1 MFYIKLDESMNLVI
15 TMNEPI
21 YRGDNLKQK
30 ITYLIPKT
38 VGEIDML
45 TAYVYLNYIR
55 ADGTPD
61 VVVLE
66 RGDEAYN
73 ENYFQ
78 YTFPIKCTL
87 TRYAGEVCTWL
98 QIYSGTP
105 SAPTVAKSGECV
117 LQISDSKNMDDF
129 ICDRQVTALYQ
140 LHKMMNTGFERVEE
154 SISAVE
160 AIAAAKA
167 DNIVFNSEDSTI
179 QLIADGAPIGDR
191 IVVSASTGTGIEDMR
206 ISVDGELL
214 VFFND
219 GNIKN
224 LGKVVGDD
232 GMIYVPHIDEHKIL
246 TFTLETEPGE
256 IPDPVDLNPN
266 DEWSDMGDGDMESSG
281 GVSTYVWEDM

>member
-15 TMNEPI
+15 TMNDTI

-61 VVVLE
+61 VVILD

-73 ENYFQ
+73 ESYYQ

-87 TRYAGEVCTWL
+87 TRYPGEVCTWL

-105 SAPTVAKSGECV
+105 SNPTVAKSGECI
-117 LQISDSKNMDDF
+117 LQIMDSKNMDDL

-140 LHKMMNTGFERVEE
+140 LHKQMADGFEQVEE

-179 QLIADGAPIGDR
+179 QLVADGVPIGDR
-191 IVVSASTGTGIEDMR
+191 IAVSTSTGAGIEDMR

-214 VFFND
+214 VFFDD
-219 GNIKN
+219 GSIKN
-224 LGKVVGDD
+224 LGKVVGDN
-232 GMIYVPHIDEHKIL
+232 GMIYVPHVDEHKVL
-246 TFTLETEPGE
+246 TFTLEDEPGE

-266 DEWSDMGDGDMESSG
+266 DEWGEISDDGI
-281 GVSTYVWEDM
+281 VSDYVWESM